1 MASHHSSKVRK
12 LTALGA
18 LLALLVWVVVSGYR
32 YRAQPPADRSLA
44 SGVEGETEVSKLW
57 HTVATGTL
65 MAARHAQ
72 RELQQLA
79 RSSVKLHLVDR
90 LSHENWR
97 VRAVAVSVIR
107 TCGMKQYIP
116 CLISRLSDVNWRVRY
131 AAAVT
136 LEGLTGQSY
145 GAFGTNTPL
154 EVREQTILKWHE
166 HWISSDPDDGWLEL
180 WDWYAASGHLEIG
193 STLAGRL
200 FGSDVSSVPGPAS
213 DDEYPLRV
221 EAAVTD
227 TGEAQA
233 ALTLVVT
240 QPPGSTAPIEA
251 GSPLRLT
258 VRFLDHDNVVL
269 DTHSVPYEPHEQRD
283 DREVGATFTFPL
295 PADTE
300 VVEYAMVL
308 DTTLALD
315 GAPAR
320 RSSLGRIRLQDA
332 SPFLR

>member
-18 LLALLVWVVVSGYR
+18 LLALLVCVVFCGYW

-65 MAARHAQ
+65 MEVRHAQ
-72 RELQQLA
+72 RELEQLA
-79 RSSVKLHLVDR
+79 RTSVDVQLVSR
-90 LSHENWR
+90 LNHENWR

-107 TCGMKQYIP
+107 TCGMKQFIP
-116 CLISRLSDVNWRVRY
+116 CLICRLSDVNRRVRY

-145 GAFGTNTPL
+145 GAVGINTPL

-193 STLAGRL
+193 STLADCV
-200 FGSDVSSVPGPAS
+200 FGSDASSVPEPAS
-213 DDEYPLRV
+213 NDEYPLRV
-221 EAAVTD
+221 EAVVTD

-240 QPPGSTAPIEA
+240 RPPGSAAPFEA
-251 GSPLRLT
+251 GSQLRLT
-258 VRFLDHDNVVL
+258 VRFLDHGSAVI
-269 DTHSVPYEPHEQRD
+269 DTRSVPYEPHEQRD
-283 DREVGATFTFPL
+283 DREVCATFTFPL

-300 VVEYAMVL
+300 VVEYAMVR
-308 DTTLALD
+308 DATLAPD

-320 RSSLGRIRLQDA
+320 RSSLGHIRLQDA